1 MSVGF
6 FPQSEPV
13 SISLMI
19 KVISISR
26 CDVVVRVD
34 AVVNALRS
42 LGVMSVPARSDAW
55 VRYGNV
61 KILVVARSRA
71 YVLRSL
77 RVVDAVISG
86 GRWSCCI
93 GSPSASCGPVVAVH
107 MHLRK
112 SDRVVSSS
120 RSGSVVRSLIRGGG
134 RVDVV
139 IVPFCLNLFAEIAI
153 WVSLSNECC
162 SGL

>member
-6 FPQSEPV
+6 VPRSEPV
-13 SISLMI
+13 SIALMI
-19 KVISISR
+19 KVSSISR

-34 AVVNALRS
+34 AVENALSS

-55 VRYGNV
+55 VRYGSV
-61 KILVVARSRA
+61 KILAVARSRA

-77 RVVDAVISG
+77 RVVGAVISG

-107 MHLRK
+107 MHF
-112 SDRVVSSS
+112 
-120 RSGSVVRSLIRGGG
+120 RSLHRGGG

-139 IVPFCLNLFAEIAI
+139 MVPFCINLFVEIAI

>member
-1 MSVGF
+1 MLCRCLLEVMPG
-6 FPQSEPV
+6 
-13 SISLMI
+13 
-19 KVISISR
+19 SR
-26 CDVVVRVD
+26 T
-34 AVVNALRS
+34 A
-42 LGVMSVPARSDAW
+42 
-55 VRYGNV
+55 
-61 KILVVARSRA
+61 ILVVARSRA

-77 RVVDAVISG
+77 RVVGAVISG
-86 GRWSCCI
+86 GRWSCCS

-107 MHLRK
+107 MHFRK

-120 RSGSVVRSLIRGGG
+120 RSGSVVRSLFRGGG